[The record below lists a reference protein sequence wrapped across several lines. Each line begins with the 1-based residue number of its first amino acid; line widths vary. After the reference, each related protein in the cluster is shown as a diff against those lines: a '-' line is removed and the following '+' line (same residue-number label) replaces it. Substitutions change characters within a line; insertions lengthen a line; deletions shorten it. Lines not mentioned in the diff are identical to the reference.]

1 MITTQQ
7 LSKWKADIICTME
20 NAAIEADHWKNN
32 AVLHAY
38 YAHVLQT
45 ADAQLALIQRLLIE
59 SEVGEVSK

>member
-20 NAAIEADHWKNN
+20 NAAIEADHWKSN

-45 ADAQLALIQRLLIE
+45 ADAQLALI
-59 SEVGEVSK
+59 

>member
-7 LSKWKADIICTME
+7 LSKWKADITCTMQ
-20 NAAIEADHWKNN
+20 NAAIEANYWKSN

-59 SEVGEVSK
+59 SEAGEASK